1 MAGGLL
7 TVALG
12 GWFYGR
18 LGSALSNLL
27 LSTTTY
33 SALMLHS
40 MGLMALFV
48 GERSMIELVLMG
60 YGTLAW
66 VALVWF
72 LGGEASLST
81 CSSRRST
88 VCIPPA

>member
-1 MAGGLL
+1 LL

-27 LSTTTY
+27 LSATTY

-48 GERSMIELVLMG
+48 GERSMIELVLIG

-66 VALVWF
+66 VAVVWF
-72 LGGEASLST
+72 LGREASSST
-81 CSSRRST
+81 SPSRGSS